1 MQTIINIAKDF
12 SKYPGPRYERLGKF
26 SGEKFRDD
34 ILMSALGVGEVV
46 VQLDGTVGYGSSF
59 LHEAFGGAA
68 RKTRVGK
75 DNLRLESDDEY
86 LVRKYGNTLMMRKKQ
101 SAQSHRP
108 NGAAQHSIGRLRR
121 PMSAS
126 SINPAL

>member
-12 SKYPGPRYERLGKF
+12 SKYPGPRYERLGDF

-34 ILMSALGVGEVV
+34 ILMPALGVGEVV

-75 DNLRLESDDEY
+75 DNLRLESDDKY
-86 LVRKYGNTLMMRKKQ
+86 LVREIWQYIDDAQKTER
-101 SAQSHRP
+101 AQSSPQRG
-108 NGAAQHSIGRLRR
+108 GAT
-121 PMSAS
+121 
-126 SINPAL
+126 